1 MKILALEFSSNE
13 RSVAL
18 VEGRN
23 SPVVLAAT
31 SETLGRTTH
40 ALTMIEKLLSDIGL
54 QREEIDGIAIGMGPG
69 SYTGI
74 RAAIALAQGW
84 HLARGVKLLGIG
96 SVDCLAAQAQA
107 KAWFGKALFVID
119 AQRNELYGA
128 TYEIEKTGWRC
139 LAPLRLM
146 TQEEAQISGQNAAWV
161 GGPEVN
167 RWFPNGRSLVPS
179 ASQLGRLAIRRT
191 DYAQPDQLEPIYLR
205 PISFVKAPL
214 PRTF

>member
-18 VEGRN
+18 VEDRN
-23 SPVVLAAT
+23 PPVVLAAT

-40 ALTMIEKLLSDIGL
+40 ALTMIEKMLSDLGL
-54 QREEIDGIAIGMGPG
+54 QREAIDGIAIGMGPG

-74 RAAIALAQGW
+74 RIAIALAQGW
-84 HLARGVKLLGIG
+84 HLARGVKLLSIG

-107 KAWFGKALFVID
+107 KTWFGEALFVLD

-146 TQEEAQISGQNAAWV
+146 TQEEAQISGRNAAWV

-167 RWFPNGRSLVPS
+167 RWFPNGRLLVPS
-179 ASQLGRLAIRRT
+179 ASQLGLLAVRRT

-214 PRTF
+214 PKTF

>member
-13 RSVAL
+13 RSVAI
-18 VEGRN
+18 VEDQHP
-23 SPVVLAAT
+23 PVVLVAT
-31 SETLGRTTH
+31 SESLGRTTH
-40 ALTMIEKLLSDIGL
+40 ALTMIEQMLSDTGL
-54 QREEIDGIAIGMGPG
+54 KREEIEGIAVGLGPG

-84 HLARGVKLLGIG
+84 HLARGVKLQGIS

-107 KAWFGKALFVID
+107 EAWLGQALFVID

-128 TYEIEKTGWRC
+128 IYEIDETGWQC

-146 TQEEAQISGQNAAWV
+146 TQAEAQSLARSMTLVA
-161 GGPEVN
+161 GPEVN
-167 RWFPNGRSLVPS
+167 RWFPSGRPLVPS
-179 ASQLGRLAIRRT
+179 AGHLGRLAVGCE
-191 DYAQPDQLEPIYLR
+191 DYMQPDQIEPIYLR
-205 PISFVKAPL
+205 PISFVKAPV